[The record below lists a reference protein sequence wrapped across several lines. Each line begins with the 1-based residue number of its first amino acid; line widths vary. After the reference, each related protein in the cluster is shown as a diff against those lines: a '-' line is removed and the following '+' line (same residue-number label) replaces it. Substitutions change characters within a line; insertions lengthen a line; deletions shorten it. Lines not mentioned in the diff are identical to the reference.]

1 MVDLITGKKIVKAF
15 TVAILISVLAACIVV
30 ATDYIDPVCKMD
42 GVVDNNTSS
51 ALYNNTTYYFCT
63 PMCKEEFEK
72 EPLKFLNITD
82 NTTAIDPVCKMT
94 VDIATA
100 EWNTTYDEKHYY
112 FCSAMCKEEFDKNPE
127 KFLK

>member
-1 MVDLITGKKIVKAF
+1 MIKMIMGNKIVKAF
-15 TVAILISVLAACIVV
+15 AVALLISVLAACIVV

-42 GVVDNNTSS
+42 VVVDNNTSS
-51 ALYNNTTYYFCT
+51 VLYNNTTYYFCSS
-63 PMCKEEFEK
+63 MCKEEFEK

-94 VDIATA
+94 VDIASA
-100 EWNTTYDEKHYY
+100 QWNTTYDEKKYY
-112 FCSAMCKEEFDKNPE
+112 FCSAMCKEEFEKNPD